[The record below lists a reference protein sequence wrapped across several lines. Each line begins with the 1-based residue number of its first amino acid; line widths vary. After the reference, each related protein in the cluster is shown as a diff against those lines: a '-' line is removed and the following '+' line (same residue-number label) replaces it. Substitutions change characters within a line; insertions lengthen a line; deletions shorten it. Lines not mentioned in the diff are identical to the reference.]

1 MLGIPTCTIDGPLR
15 PGAGA
20 WVQRPFGP
28 LYHCRHGSASVQ
40 LYQSYALRRP
50 TRTPLVFGHSYERMS
65 DEALTF
71 EG

>member
-1 MLGIPTCTIDGPLR
+1 MLGIPTCTVDGPLR

-40 LYQSYALRRP
+40 LYQSYRMRSVDQLELRWC
-50 TRTPLVFGHSYERMS
+50 S
-65 DEALTF
+65 DTVMTYRSA
-71 EG
+71 